1 MAQKRKSEWHV
12 LIGVRVIDSIW
23 LWPSLRD
30 EDRVAGCPH
39 GVFSPNSYPFHWHMP
54 VLSHVCTDFHTMHTH
69 GVVTKRWCSYP
80 CPAPGL
86 MLPIPGWQSY
96 VAVAP
101 GALDTTQRADS
112 FFQEQLRAPQTS
124 LLLPTITF
132 ILFPPTPRGWGTE
145 GCPAAGPA
153 PPELSPAVQSQF
165 PHANKVVLTIIS

>member
-1 MAQKRKSEWHV
+1 MSASLTPFGYGHHCEMRTEWQVAHMESSAPTLIPSTGTCLCSPTFAQ
-12 LIGVRVIDSIW
+12 IFT
-23 LWPSLRD
+23 P
-30 EDRVAGCPH
+30 
-39 GVFSPNSYPFHWHMP
+39 
-54 VLSHVCTDFHTMHTH
+54 CTHI

-86 MLPIPGWQSY
+86 MLPIPGWQSS

-101 GALDTTQRADS
+101 GALDTTQRADP

-124 LLLPTITF
+124 LLLPTFTF

-153 PPELSPAVQSQF
+153 PPEWSPAVQSQF